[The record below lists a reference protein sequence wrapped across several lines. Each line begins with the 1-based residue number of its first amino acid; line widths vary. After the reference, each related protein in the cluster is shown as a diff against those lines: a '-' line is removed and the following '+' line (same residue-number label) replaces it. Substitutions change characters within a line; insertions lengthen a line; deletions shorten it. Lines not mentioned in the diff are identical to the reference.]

1 MFDLFFDQQG
11 VVAAV
16 QTPPI
21 MITDDRKA
29 VKRSIAAAEAN
40 GVALGLPLDRKR
52 TLDCVED
59 SDDVAMPRHTRP
71 RTSNY
76 VSTTTTRDY
85 SGAGPSSNPYKP
97 GNPTLYTQPSPMHPS
112 LPHVAAQLASLDGVF
127 PNKGPTTGG
136 ILIAITGVQLTPNS
150 TASFG
155 GIPVVDL
162 TYKCD
167 RLIIC
172 VLPRAPSPGPVPVS
186 LGGAPT
192 DPNVPLPSFTY
203 ESEGNNDSEMIST
216 ALTVMA
222 YRETGKWENAIDV
235 ANRVLASN
243 SSEKKCFKDKKP
255 VYNQNLSRTRFSP
268 NGR

>member
-1 MFDLFFDQQG
+1 MLSPFFDQSSSSVRLILRDQQG

-40 GVALGLPLDRKR
+40 GVALGLPVDRKR
-52 TLDCVED
+52 TLDCVEE

-76 VSTTTTRDY
+76 VSSTTTRDY

-97 GNPTLYTQPSPMHPS
+97 GKPTLYTQPNSLHPS
-112 LPHVAAQLASLDGVF
+112 LAHAAAQLACVDGVF
-127 PNKGPTTGG
+127 PNRGPATGG
-136 ILIAITGVQLTPNS
+136 IQVAITGVQLTPNS
-150 TASFG
+150 TVSFG

-172 VLPRAPSPGPVPVS
+172 VLPRALSPGPVPVS

-192 DPNVPLPSFTY
+192 DSNVPFPSFTY
-203 ESEGNNDSEMIST
+203 ESEGNNDSGM
-216 ALTVMA
+216 
-222 YRETGKWENAIDV
+222 
-235 ANRVLASN
+235 
-243 SSEKKCFKDKKP
+243 
-255 VYNQNLSRTRFSP
+255 
-268 NGR
+268 